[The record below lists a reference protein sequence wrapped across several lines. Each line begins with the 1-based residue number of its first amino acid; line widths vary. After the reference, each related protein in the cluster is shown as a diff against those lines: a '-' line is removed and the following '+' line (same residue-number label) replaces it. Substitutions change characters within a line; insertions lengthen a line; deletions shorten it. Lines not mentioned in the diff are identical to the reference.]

1 MKLYTRRDPCPDQ
14 LQPAVGPPAP
24 LHLRGK
30 VPGPGLQLRAST
42 GTQALSLSIWHLC
55 SVRDHMCILCTYSV
69 YYKRAPSTVL
79 SDVT

>member
-42 GTQALSLSIWHLC
+42 GTQALSLSLYIA
-55 SVRDHMCILCTYSV
+55 SM
-69 YYKRAPSTVL
+69 L
-79 SDVT
+79 SERPYV